1 VSPAGPATSRVL
13 EVGAID
19 VPPGGESAVVVA
31 RELRAVAKGGG
42 VVLQAGR
49 DIINGNVF
57 TGSRLGR
64 GFPAR

>member
-1 VSPAGPATSRVL
+1 
-13 EVGAID
+13 VGAID